1 MAEKYNLNPLTKEEQ
16 RRHLEIKFYYM
27 MKKLLE
33 SYDYSAGVYEVIG
46 TLAQLYGNNPS
57 ILRYIIQSMRKNNSL
72 LKPTTEEAIIVLYRG
87 EEYSVREIRE
97 MIKTSFNRIYKVI
110 PAYVEENQP
119 MFFPKLSEEQFIE
132 VEKFLKNSKT
142 IFNIINM

>member
-1 MAEKYNLNPLTKEEQ
+1 
-16 RRHLEIKFYYM
+16 
-27 MKKLLE
+27 
-33 SYDYSAGVYEVIG
+33 
-46 TLAQLYGNNPS
+46 
-57 ILRYIIQSMRKNNSL
+57 MRKNNSL